1 MKSIPLFLLLLL
13 TLPLSAKPEFY
24 NLVSPNGRLVATVQ
38 VEQGGMSYAVEYD
51 NRFLSPTTVIGL
63 RYEQGGKVYDKMT
76 VRKVSRKTIDET
88 IASPFSRQATMRNH
102 CNEMT
107 LSLRKGLSVVFRAYD
122 DGVAYRYVW
131 EGKPGKVFSEVAQ
144 CYYNADTATV
154 PYVSQFD
161 SAAFGS
167 DPFELSNVW
176 TPQSEKWKWFY
187 PQYRSS
193 FENQYQ
199 TLPLRKMDSRRL
211 CFLPLLLHGE
221 EGMKICITESAL
233 LDYPGMY
240 MRHFVDG
247 ILECQHAPLPRRVE
261 QGGHNNLQL
270 LVRERED
277 YIAEMDESS
286 NADLHNRLISIM
298 GVNSLLK
305 DSKKLRDRI
314 LFEHVPSGE
323 KFLAPIIEALRDHYS
338 IQITHQG
345 FGKPRPYTF
354 VVEPYCLK
362 MFKQRWYMLAR
373 SPYDDE
379 FRVYGLDRILAL
391 ESTGQ
396 KYDLPD
402 GPCAAERIFRQVYGV
417 TMLEGETEEIIISIS
432 EDQAPYLRTLPI
444 HPSQREIEPIN
455 GYPAFSFNV
464 YPSAEFCQELFKY
477 GSDLEVHEPKWL
489 REDFAKDAAKTN
501 NQYNH

>member
-1 MKSIPLFLLLLL
+1 METKKKLKSSTAYLFNCYIWLLN
-13 TLPLSAKPEFY
+13 TIARGP
-24 NLVSPNGRLVATVQ
+24 
-38 VEQGGMSYAVEYD
+38 
-51 NRFLSPTTVIGL
+51 I
-63 RYEQGGKVYDKMT
+63 
-76 VRKVSRKTIDET
+76 SRAAIDEKWAHSSVNEYKQDYLPESNFHRWKST
-88 IASPFSRQATMRNH
+88 VEMLFDVHIKCNAYNEYYIEEASD
-102 CNEMT
+102 
-107 LSLRKGLSVVFRAYD
+107 LRGTD
-122 DGVAYRYVW
+122 
-131 EGKPGKVFSEVAQ
+131 
-144 CYYNADTATV
+144 
-154 PYVSQFD
+154 
-161 SAAFGS
+161 
-167 DPFELSNVW
+167 
-176 TPQSEKWKWFY
+176 
-187 PQYRSS
+187 
-193 FENQYQ
+193 
-199 TLPLRKMDSRRL
+199 LRLRL
-211 CFLPLLLHGE
+211 L
-221 EGMKICITESAL
+221 
-233 LDYPGMY
+233 
-240 MRHFVDG
+240 
-247 ILECQHAPLPRRVE
+247 
-261 QGGHNNLQL
+261 NL
-270 LVRERED
+270 
-277 YIAEMDESS
+277 M
-286 NADLHNRLISIM
+286 SID
-298 GVNSLLK
+298 SLLK

-417 TMLEGETEEIIISIS
+417 TMLEGGTEEIIISIS

-477 GSDLEVHEPKWL
+477 GSDLEVHKPESL
-489 REDFAKDAAKTN
+489 RNYFAEDADRVNKM
-501 NQYNH
+501 YNH